1 MTLRTFLT
9 VGQRFTHPDVSPWR
23 LDGQVT
29 IMRVDADAE
38 GAPRVVSR
46 FSDGM
51 ELDVPA
57 AQVEAIVAA
66 GLLVPVAGPG
76 RIICC

>member
-1 MTLRTFLT
+1 MTPRTFLT
-9 VGQRFTHPDVSPWR
+9 VGQRFTHPDASPWR

-38 GAPRVVSR
+38 GEPRVVSR
-46 FSDGM
+46 FPDGM

-57 AQVEAIVAA
+57 AQVKAIVAA
-66 GLLVPVAGPG
+66 GLLVPVAGPV

>member
-1 MTLRTFLT
+1 MAPRTFLT
-9 VGQRFTHPDVSPWR
+9 AGQRFAHPETSPWR
-23 LDGQVT
+23 LDRQVT
-29 IMRVDADAE
+29 IMRVDSDAE

-46 FSDGM
+46 FPDGM
-51 ELDVPA
+51 ELVVPA

-66 GLLVPVAGPG
+66 GLLVPVAGPM